1 MFAQVIALEQQVAEL
16 RRAQAARFGL
26 PSASDLLLTL
36 GLDKG
41 FSRSSSAAQLDLEAQ
56 KKDLSR
62 ASHGR

>member
-1 MFAQVIALEQQVAEL
+1 MRDLEQQVADHK
-16 RRAQAARFGL
+16 RAQAPRFGL
-26 PSASDLLLTL
+26 PSPSDFLQTL

-62 ASHGR
+62 PDHSR